1 MVNNRTA
8 GALLW
13 VIQGLLAAIFLF
25 SGGFKLVTPA
35 ATLTKQAHMSGTFLH
50 FIAVL
55 EVFGAIGLI
64 LPWLLR
70 IKPVLTP
77 IAAAGLV
84 ILMIGA
90 TVVTLK
96 NGGGATAVVPAAVG
110 VLCAIVVVFRSR
122 EVRAQTGPA

>member
-1 MVNNRTA
+1 MMNRTVRV
-8 GALLW
+8 LLW

-35 ATLTKQAHMSGTFLH
+35 ATLAKQAHMSGTFLH
-50 FIAVL
+50 FIGVL
-55 EVFGAIGLI
+55 EVLGAIGLV

-70 IKPVLTP
+70 IKPGLTP

-90 TVVTLK
+90 TVVTLRS
-96 NGGGATAVVPAAVG
+96 GGGATVVVPVVVG

-122 EVRAQTGPA
+122 ELRARTGPA